1 MLLIVVLCFSLSLSL
16 TYTHTHTHTKEA
28 SQNVKPVSGNSKRS
42 MGITGTFETK
52 RTWSWLLLWE
62 SKRGQAKEKRAES
75 EGARGRAPLHR
86 PHWGSVLGAPSA
98 CGQQSTVDPCH
109 PNPTPWLRRNLSA
122 ENLMDDAARIG
133 KC

>member
-75 EGARGRAPLHR
+75 EGASGKGPPAQAPL
-86 PHWGSVLGAPSA
+86 GLGARCSVSVWPA
-98 CGQQSTVDPCH
+98 EHCGP
-109 PNPTPWLRRNLSA
+109 LSS
-122 ENLMDDAARIG
+122 
-133 KC
+133 